1 MAKVYGFH
9 KSGTSFFGAVNEYL
23 MYNNKNQYKLNLT
36 RGLVDNYDE
45 NTKYVIHIRNPIDL
59 LVSAFYSF
67 GYIHKYSEKHK
78 HSYEEFMNQRTHIQ
92 NIGLDKYCLEYFKLT
107 ILPLHVELFK
117 WLEIHREKPN
127 VFISRY
133 EKMKN
138 NFREYIVEMG
148 NFLDFDE
155 DTIDCLY
162 NEMKPQIDFKP
173 VDNKYVIEG
182 KIDPHCR
189 NGTSKQYLTELKQE
203 TYEYLIAE
211 MNKNIPEFMKT
222 YLEFNL

>member
-9 KSGTSFFGAVNEYL
+9 KSGTTFFDAVNENLIY
-23 MYNNKNQYKLNLT
+23 YNKNKNKVNLT

-67 GYIHKYSEKHK
+67 GYIHEYDETYT
-78 HSYEEFMNQRTHIQ
+78 YEEFMNQRRHIQ
-92 NIGLDKYCLEYFKLT
+92 NIGLNNYCLDYFEKT
-107 ILPLHVELFK
+107 VLPLHVELFK

-127 VFISRY
+127 VFISSY
-133 EKMKN
+133 EKMRN
-138 NFREYIVEMG
+138 NFREYIVEIG

-155 DTIDCLY
+155 DTIDSLY
-162 NEMKPQIDFKP
+162 DGINPHINFNP
-173 VDNKYVIEG
+173 VDNKCVIEG
-182 KIDPHCR
+182 KINPHCR
-189 NGTSKQYLTELKQE
+189 NGTSKQYLTELKKE